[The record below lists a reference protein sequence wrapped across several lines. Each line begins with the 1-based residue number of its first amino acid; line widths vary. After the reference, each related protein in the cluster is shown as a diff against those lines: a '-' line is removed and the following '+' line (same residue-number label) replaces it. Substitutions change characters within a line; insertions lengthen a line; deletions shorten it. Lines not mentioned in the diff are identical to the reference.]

1 MSKELID
8 VNSVSIHFN
17 LRDTRNK
24 YTNIYAVIKIG
35 VRQAKIPIPYKIKS
49 WLWDKKTEM
58 PLANSTM
65 TDDEICN
72 AKNIIKVISSLRLAY
87 SDFFIYFCSGNTIV
101 AANEVIAYFKCCV
114 RNILHNN
121 IMANNS
127 VPNVKREKSA
137 TKALKKALELY
148 PTVKDGVAN
157 STLITYGHQLK
168 AFCNYCEEIKRDSIR
183 MLTNQGLN
191 DFEIHLRGNGESA
204 TKIRSSLR
212 IVRIL
217 INKVMCKHPYF
228 RTYGVLK
235 VDVSL
240 PTNISSEDLKV
251 ELLDDEI
258 DALKNCQGLTPSQEE
273 YRDLF
278 LLELYTGQR
287 ASDLH
292 IFFDTTKYKVIDGY
306 MSFKTKKKGIKGKT
320 EMTSEV
326 MSIIGKYP
334 NGFKYAKVNK
344 EKFSADLTNTLK
356 IIAKKANLNRNVD
369 YTDNKKQTHC
379 DPLHK
384 IIASHF
390 GRHTFCT
397 RKVREGVPLETLKL
411 LTAHANTQTLQ
422 KYYVHL
428 TEQDEVDAI
437 KKDKEKRSG
446 VIKQFDEDK
455 VKEYKDVLAFY
466 KEPYINY
473 KYINDS
479 EELLR
484 IIVSKYEMKLKDK
497 GYTTEVLKKIYNSQS
512 MEDRDKY
519 ERLLKTL
526 DNIRKDECQK

>member
-1 MSKELID
+1 MSTELID
-8 VNSVSIHFN
+8 VKRMTLHFN
-17 LRDTRNK
+17 LRDSRNK
-24 YTNIYAVIKIG
+24 YTNIYAVIKVG
-35 VRQAKIPIPYKIKS
+35 VRQVKIPIPYKIQS
-49 WLWDKKTEM
+49 WLWDKNKEI
-58 PLANSTM
+58 PIANSTM
-65 TDDEICN
+65 TDDEIAN
-72 AKNIIKVISSLRLAY
+72 AKDIIKAISSFRLAY
-87 SDFFIYFCSGNTIV
+87 LSFFIYFCSEKTIV
-101 AANEVIAYFKCCV
+101 AANEVIAYFKNCV
-114 RNILHNN
+114 HYNLHNS
-121 IMANNS
+121 IMANNG

-148 PTVKDGVAN
+148 PTVKDGVAD
-157 STLITYGHQLK
+157 STLETYGHQLK
-168 AFCNYCEEIKRDSIR
+168 AFCNYCDEIKRDSIQ
-183 MLTNQGLN
+183 MLTNHGLN

-204 TKIRSSLR
+204 TKIRNSLR

-228 RTYGVLK
+228 RTYGMHK
-235 VDVSL
+235 VDISL
-240 PTNISSEDLKV
+240 PNNISSEDLKV

-258 DALKNCQGLTPSQEE
+258 EALKNCQGLTPSQEE

-278 LLELYTGQR
+278 LLELYSGQR

-292 IFFDTTKYKVIDGY
+292 IFFDTTKYKIIDGY
-306 MSFKTKKKGIKGKT
+306 MAFKTKKTGVKGKT

-326 MSIIGKYP
+326 MSIIEKYS
-334 NGFKYAKVNK
+334 NGFTYAKVEK
-344 EKFSADLTNTLK
+344 EKFSADLSNRLK
-356 IIAKKANLNRNVD
+356 EIAKKANLSRIVD
-369 YTDNKKQTHC
+369 YTDNKKQPHSV
-379 DPLHK
+379 PLHK
-384 IIASHF
+384 IIGSHF

-446 VIKQFDEDK
+446 VIKQSDEDK

-466 KEPYINY
+466 QEPYINY
-473 KYINDS
+473 RYINDS

-484 IIVSKYEMKLKDK
+484 IIVSKYEMKLKNK
-497 GYTTEVLKKIYNSQS
+497 GYAIEVLKKIYNSQS

-526 DNIRKDECQK
+526 KEIREDMTVD

>member
-1 MSKELID
+1 MKEELIN
-8 VNSVSIHFN
+8 VKGVTLHFN
-17 LRDTRNK
+17 LREPRNK
-24 YTNIYAVIKIG
+24 YTNIYAVLRLG
-35 VRQAKIPIPYKIKS
+35 MRQVKIPIPLKIYS
-49 WLWDKKTEM
+49 WLWDKKKEIPISKGYM
-58 PLANSTM
+58 N
-65 TDDEICN
+65 DDEISN
-72 AKNIIKVISSLRLAY
+72 AKEVLSIISSIRLAY
-87 SDFFIYFCSGNTIV
+87 SDFYSYFCKENEIV
-101 AANEVIAYFKCCV
+101 AANEVITYFKNCISNLCSGK
-114 RNILHNN
+114 
-121 IMANNS
+121 MAKNG

-148 PTVKDGVAN
+148 PTVKDGVAET
-157 STLITYGHQLK
+157 TLVTYGHQLK
-168 AFCNYCEEIKRDSIR
+168 AFLNYCETIKRDSIR

-191 DFEIHLRGNGESA
+191 DFEIYLRGNGESA
-204 TKIRSSLR
+204 TKIRNSLR

-228 RTYGVLK
+228 RNYGIHK
-235 VDVSL
+235 IDVSL

-258 DALKNCQGLTPSQEE
+258 EALKNCQGLTPSQEE

-278 LLELYTGQR
+278 LLELYSGQR

-326 MSIIGKYP
+326 MSIIEKHS
-334 NGFKYAKVNK
+334 NGFKYAKVEK
-344 EKFSADLTNTLK
+344 VKFSADLTHTLK
-356 IIAKKANLNRNVD
+356 LIAKKANLNRIVD
-369 YTDNKKQTHC
+369 YTDNKKQTHS

-428 TEQDEVDAI
+428 TEQDEVDVI
-437 KKDKEKRSG
+437 KKEKEKRSG
-446 VIKQFDEDK
+446 VIRQSDVDK

-466 KEPYINY
+466 NEPYINY
-473 KYINDS
+473 RHINDS

-484 IIVSKYEMKLKDK
+484 IIVSKYEMRLKTK

-526 DNIRKDECQK
+526 NEIAAESET